1 MILLKKYLVV
11 EATIVDKKVRFIN
24 GYGPQED
31 KSDDVREGF
40 FHRIDKEVKSS
51 KMAGAMICI
60 EMDANANLVEQL

>member
-1 MILLKKYLVV
+1 MILLKSTIV

-40 FHRIDKEVKSS
+40 FHRIDKEVNKLS
-51 KMAGAMICI
+51 
-60 EMDANANLVEQL
+60 